1 MSAKEQAKKGLDSA
15 FVLGYN
21 YSWIRDKLVI
31 NNLISK
37 ELDSFLKLLYE
48 KTHVRFREDERA
60 DFLIM
65 LQAESITMCVK
76 YCEDLAAI
84 SIAFGKGHFQIND
97 TLKDYQTRNIRDFFN
112 KISDFDYTYFQ
123 NILGYPKIEEI
134 KCTQQKDFINS
145 IERVKKYYSEAKAFY
160 DKNYDLYNC
169 YKHGLRLMPVNADDG
184 GHELLKFPSKR
195 NKELEIEVFGSN
207 ELAEEYSNALSVTGT
222 IFTLLEVIFL
232 NHRAWY
238 FENKG
243 NYECNVL

>member
-160 DKNYDLYNC
+160 DKNYD
-169 YKHGLRLMPVNADDG
+169 PIIAISTD
-184 GHELLKFPSKR
+184 
-195 NKELEIEVFGSN
+195 
-207 ELAEEYSNALSVTGT
+207 
-222 IFTLLEVIFL
+222 
-232 NHRAWY
+232 
-238 FENKG
+238 
-243 NYECNVL
+243 